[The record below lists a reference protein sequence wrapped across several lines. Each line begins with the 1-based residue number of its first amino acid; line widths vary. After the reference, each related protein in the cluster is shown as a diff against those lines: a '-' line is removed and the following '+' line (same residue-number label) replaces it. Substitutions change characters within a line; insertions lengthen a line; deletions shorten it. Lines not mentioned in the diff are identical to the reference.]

1 MNNRLKKCVFFT
13 AAVGC
18 LIISSG
24 ITMIVPYALG
34 KLLDIIYSNAEEMK
48 AAKERLQD
56 FCLMLGGIF
65 LIGGVANFG
74 RVYLFNSAC
83 NY

>member
-1 MNNRLKKCVFFT
+1 
-13 AAVGC
+13 
-18 LIISSG
+18 
-24 ITMIVPYALG
+24 MIVPYALG

-48 AAKERLQD
+48 AAKARLQD

-83 NY
+83 KSIN